1 MKPKKKILALL
12 LAAVILTGGISAL
25 AAAGTSDNPLV
36 ATVSANGMVTP
47 TGGYGTAVITVSSS
61 SGAEATFTLSVVT
74 ALPETSAQD
83 AASVE
88 TEVVPAE

>member
-1 MKPKKKILALL
+1 
-12 LAAVILTGGISAL
+12 
-25 AAAGTSDNPLV
+25 
-36 ATVSANGMVTP
+36 MVTP
-47 TGGYGTAVITVSSS
+47 TGGYGTAVITVASS

>member
-1 MKPKKKILALL
+1 MGRFFRALWGFIRDNALTLL
-12 LAAVILTGGISAL
+12 LFLAIAGVLVYGL
-25 AAAGTSDNPLV
+25 NEAAA
-36 ATVSANGMVTP
+36 
-47 TGGYGTAVITVSSS
+47 S

-88 TEVVPAE
+88 TEIVPAE

>member
-1 MKPKKKILALL
+1 M
-12 LAAVILTGGISAL
+12 
-25 AAAGTSDNPLV
+25 

-47 TGGYGTAVITVSSS
+47 TGGYGTAVITVASS